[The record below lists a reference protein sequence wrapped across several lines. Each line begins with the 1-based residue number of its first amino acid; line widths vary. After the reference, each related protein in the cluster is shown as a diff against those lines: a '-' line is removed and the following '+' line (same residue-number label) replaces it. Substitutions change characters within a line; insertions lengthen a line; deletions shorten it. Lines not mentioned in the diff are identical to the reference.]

1 MTSMYNVPHYK
12 ITFKHW
18 KTGALKTIFARDI
31 EGITVN
37 PASERVVV
45 WNITDGVLEDIIR
58 STIVTM
64 VSIDEVFADNLSEC
78 L

>member
-1 MTSMYNVPHYK
+1 MTLLSIPHYK

-18 KTGALKTIFARDI
+18 KTGELKTIFARDI
-31 EGITVN
+31 EGIRVN

-58 STIVTM
+58 STIVKM
-64 VSIDEVFADNLSEC
+64 VSIDEVFADDLSEC

>member
-1 MTSMYNVPHYK
+1 MTTMSNVPHYE

-18 KTGALKTIFARDI
+18 KTGELKTIYARDI
-31 EGITVN
+31 EGIRVN

-45 WNITDGVLEDIIR
+45 WNITDGLLEDIIR
-58 STIVTM
+58 STIVKMTN
-64 VSIDEVFADNLSEC
+64 SDEVFADNIQEC

>member
-1 MTSMYNVPHYK
+1 MTLLSIPHYK

-18 KTGALKTIFARDI
+18 KTGELKTIFARDI
-31 EGITVN
+31 EGISVN
-37 PASERVVV
+37 PASERIVV

-58 STIVTM
+58 STIVKM
-64 VSIDEVFADNLSEC
+64 VSIDEVFADDLSEC